1 MLFGTEFEHL
11 ISERWLAS
19 MRSTALG
26 ACFAS
31 SRFERSSFRQ
41 FLVRARDTFGRGC
54 TGHGARF
61 GSDGE
66 GERRRHGARRSGSP
80 PFPHPRCAIA
90 ASIVD
95 EGDLRQDRQIGL
107 DDALDLV
114 RAPSPKAAP
123 AARTCASRS
132 AASAPA
138 APASARTPG
147 RRAASASCSTVF
159 PITEPDGRT
168 SLDLADVGAMDR
180 VRVVRSNSSVLFGS
194 ASGGLIDLVTHAPFD
209 QSYSEL
215 RTSFGQFGL
224 TRTHLK
230 GGLVAGSARIRMSLS
245 DTRFDGWR
253 VHSRNET
260 TTGRRRS
267 WRRRRRGR
275 RSASISPERAT
286 TSSSPAR

>member
-11 ISERWLAS
+11 TSERWLAS
-19 MRSTALG
+19 MRSQPWGHVL
-26 ACFAS
+26 
-31 SRFERSSFRQ
+31 
-41 FLVRARDTFGRGC
+41 LHRD
-54 TGHGARF
+54 
-61 GSDGE
+61 SKD
-66 GERRRHGARRSGSP
+66 RRSITFSFVLATLSGAAAPAMAQDSEATEKVSVVDTVRVVRDRLP
-80 PFPHPRCAIA
+80 SDILDAAIA

-114 RAPSPKAAP
+114 PGAVAQSRAGGQDVRITIRGFG
-123 AARTCASRS
+123 ARGAGERS
-132 AASAPA
+132 NAGTT
-138 APASARTPG
+138 RG
-147 RRAASASCSTVF
+147 IRILLDGF

-260 TTGRRRS
+260 TTGQ
-267 WRRRRRGR
+267 
-275 RSASISPERAT
+275 ASI
-286 TSSSPAR
+286 